1 MHRIARLS
9 ALVVGLFVAA
19 GAQDA
24 AAAQLKGAQE
34 ATVQDLPVDLVEEPY
49 FIDPMK
55 RATPWPVVAPPAEG
69 QEAAEQMVPGRAGL
83 GPWRLYEGTFDE
95 SSCRSPRLS
104 QDATVLLSICRGL
117 DPSRPGD
124 EHVVLLQDNRLH
136 RYANPIAPLD
146 VAGGARVDLS
156 MDGER
161 FAVVIEEGAGRSIH
175 IINLVLRTDTRVSG
189 GWRNPGNPVLSADV
203 GAVGFTAEVAGRP
216 AVIAVSLDDKKAWTA
231 WHGGRRSRLAV
242 YGVGPSGKRVLMTA
256 NLTDKDQLFLVD
268 VSRNVYYD
276 LSGDAGNVTSATLH
290 RSAEAAVFTSTIGG
304 ACGVFWVDL
313 QGRKAKDF
321 VGSVE
326 VCYERAMLEDTRRY
340 VLYEQVGLNKERR
353 VVLYDRKKK
362 QTKQEMPA
370 TCHDAHF
377 SGDGQ
382 VMAARCNHNQ
392 TGWGVYLF
400 ANPEE

>member
-1 MHRIARLS
+1 MHRTAWLV
-9 ALVVGLFVAA
+9 ALLVGFAA
-19 GAQDA
+19 TIGVQDA
-24 AAAQLKGAQE
+24 SAAKLKGPQE
-34 ATVQDLPVDLVEEPY
+34 ASVSELPVDLAEEPY

-55 RATPWPVVAPPAEG
+55 RALTWPAAPVVAEG
-69 QEAAEQMVPGRAGL
+69 EEDDSLVPGRGGA
-83 GPWRLYEGTFDE
+83 GPWRLYEGTFNE
-95 SSCRSPRLS
+95 QSCRSPRLS

-117 DPSRPGD
+117 DPSRPSD

-146 VAGGARVDLS
+146 VKGGATVDLS
-156 MDGER
+156 MDGNR

-175 IINLVLRTDTRVSG
+175 IINLEMRTDTRISG
-189 GWRNPGNPVLSADV
+189 GWRNPGNPVLSPDV
-203 GAVGFTAEVAGRP
+203 GAIGFTAEVAGRP
-216 AVIAVSLDDKKAWTA
+216 AVVAVSLDDKKAWTA

-242 YGVGPSGKRVLMTA
+242 YGVASGGKRVLMTA
-256 NLTDKDQLFLVD
+256 NLTEKNQLFLVD
-268 VSRNVYYD
+268 VAHNVYHD

-321 VGSVE
+321 VGSVD
-326 VCYERAMLEDTRRY
+326 VCYQHAMLEDTRRY
-340 VLYEQVGLNKERR
+340 VLYEQVDNSKDRT

-362 QTKQEMPA
+362 KTKQEMPA

-382 VMAARCNHNQ
+382 VMAARCKHNEW
-392 TGWGVYLF
+392 GLGVYLF

>member
-1 MHRIARLS
+1 MHRTAWLIALLVGFAATFGVPDASAARL
-9 ALVVGLFVAA
+9 
-19 GAQDA
+19 
-24 AAAQLKGAQE
+24 KGPQE
-34 ATVQDLPVDLVEEPY
+34 ASVSDLPVELAEEPY

-55 RATPWPVVAPPAEG
+55 RAKPWPAAPAVAEG
-69 QEAAEQMVPGRAGL
+69 EEDDSIVPGRAGN
-83 GPWRLYEGTFDE
+83 GPWQLYQGTFDE

-117 DPSRPGD
+117 DPSRPND

-146 VAGGARVDLS
+146 VKGGATVDLS
-156 MDGER
+156 MDGNR

-175 IINLVLRTDTRVSG
+175 IINLEMRTDTRISG
-189 GWRNPGNPVLSADV
+189 GWRNPGNPVLSPDV
-203 GAVGFTAEVAGRP
+203 GAIAFTAEVAGRP
-216 AVIAVSLDDKKAWTA
+216 AVVAVSLDDQKAWTA

-242 YGVGPSGKRVLMTA
+242 YGVASGGKRVLMTA
-256 NLTDKDQLFLVD
+256 NLTEKDQLFLVD
-268 VSRNVYYD
+268 VVHNVYHD

-326 VCYERAMLEDTRRY
+326 VCYQQAKLEDTRRY
-340 VLYEQVGLNKERR
+340 VLYEQVNNAKERT

-362 QTKQEMPA
+362 KTKQEMPA

-392 TGWGVYLF
+392 WGLGVYLF

>member
-1 MHRIARLS
+1 MQRTVWLIAL
-9 ALVVGLFVAA
+9 LVAA
-19 GAQDA
+19 ATTIGVNDASGAK
-24 AAAQLKGAQE
+24 LKGPQE
-34 ATVQDLPVDLVEEPY
+34 ATVQELPVDLVEEPY

-55 RATPWPVVAPPAEG
+55 RAKPWPAAPVAEG
-69 QEAAEQMVPGRAGL
+69 GEGGDEALVTGRAGD

-117 DPSRPGD
+117 DPSRPAD

-146 VAGGARVDLS
+146 VKEGATVDLS
-156 MDGER
+156 KDGKR

-175 IINLVLRTDTRVSG
+175 LINLEMRTDTRVSG
-189 GWRNPGNPVLSADV
+189 GWRNPGNPVLSPDV

-216 AVIAVSLDDKKAWTA
+216 AVIAVSLDEKKAWTA

-242 YGVGPSGKRVLMTA
+242 YGVGPSGTRVLMTA

-268 VSRNVYYD
+268 VGRNVYHD

-290 RSAEAAVFTSTIGG
+290 PSTEAAVFTSTIGG

-313 QGRKAKDF
+313 QARKAKDF

-326 VCYERAMLEDTRRY
+326 VCYDRAMLEDTRRY
-340 VLYEQVGLNKERR
+340 VLYELIANSKERT

-370 TCHDAHF
+370 TCSDADF

-392 TGWGVYLF
+392 WGWGVYLF